1 MTRHQEHGYFFGNV
15 IVTWGL
21 FFLFFL
27 KYFLWNNYFIKF
39 FSSCSSCSN
48 ILCSSIQQLSSENE
62 MNEDELASCSWD
74 FFFVHFFLIL
84 LLHLYML
91 QQSSLYQKF
100 SLCNLMIHCKFEA
113 CGTFIPQTYICGSII
128 IAMHCLLLG
137 MQSGTRTLCVSSF
150 SKFFFTLEYCGEDC
164 KNRHFFG
171 YFF

>member
-91 QQSSLYQKF
+91 QQSSLYQK
-100 SLCNLMIHCKFEA
+100 SLVCLLCNLMIHCKFEA
-113 CGTFIPQTYICGSII
+113 CGTFISQTYICGSII
-128 IAMHCLLLG
+128 IAMHCLLQG
-137 MQSGTRTLCVSSF
+137 MHSGTRTLWVSSF
-150 SKFFFTLEYCGEDC
+150 SKFYSTLEYCGWEDC
-164 KNRHFFG
+164 KNRH
-171 YFF
+171 Y